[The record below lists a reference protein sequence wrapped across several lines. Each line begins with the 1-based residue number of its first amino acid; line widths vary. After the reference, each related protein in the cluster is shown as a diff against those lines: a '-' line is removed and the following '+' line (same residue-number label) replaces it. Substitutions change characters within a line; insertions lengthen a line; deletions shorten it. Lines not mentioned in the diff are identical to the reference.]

1 MDASPVAA
9 ARPAP
14 RAAPGPF
21 AGRTTARAAWPLL
34 PVAALTVVGL
44 VLRVVVAGDSLFADE
59 YSTYWIVVDHGL
71 GGVLSTVHSNA
82 EITPPLYFVLSWAT
96 AKLGHSPELL
106 RLPSLI
112 AGVVTI
118 PAVFALGERTVGR
131 TAALVATALTTLS
144 PFMIFYSAEARGYG
158 LMMALVVVSTLALLL
173 AVDSGRRRWWVL
185 YAACSLG
192 AAYSHYTCFFVLL
205 AQLAWVLWAHPEAR
219 KAAIVANVVAAIGF
233 LPWISG
239 LHNDL
244 TSPTS
249 QILSAL
255 SPFNLASIRSI
266 LGHWAFGYPY
276 ASVPLGDLPGAPAL
290 IALALALVV
299 GALGLALAVRAG
311 RASWRPDR
319 LLGLILLLAL
329 SVPVGEAL
337 VSLVSTNLF
346 GVRNLAASW
355 PYLGLAFAAL
365 LVAAGPRLRVLAIGL
380 AVAAFGVSAVKMLE
394 SRYERPDYA
403 GATDYVKA
411 HAAPGDVVIDET
423 AVLSPGPVSAVDVA
437 LTGRGFPLVR
447 GGAPAERDH
456 PFGFADPNVPVQAAI
471 DQAVKVAGGRRVF
484 LVRNLFP
491 ESGILEQRREQVA
504 LGHFPPPYRQVA
516 HRDWPGL
523 LNPVEVRVY
532 AAR

>member
-14 RAAPGPF
+14 RAGSGPIV
-21 AGRTTARAAWPLL
+21 GRTAARAAWPLL
-34 PVAALTVVGL
+34 LVAGLTVLGA
-44 VLRVVVAGDSLFADE
+44 VLRIVVAGDSLFADE

-82 EITPPLYFVLSWAT
+82 EITPPLYFLLSWAS
-96 AKLGHSPELL
+96 AKLGHSPQLL

-112 AGVVTI
+112 AGVITI
-118 PAVFALGERTVGR
+118 PAVFALGERTIGR
-131 TAALVATALTTLS
+131 AAALVATALTALS
-144 PFMIFYSAEARGYG
+144 PFMIYYSAEARGYG
-158 LMMALVVVSTLALLL
+158 VMMALVVVSTLALLL

-205 AQLAWVLWAHPEAR
+205 VQLLWVLWAHPEAR

-255 SPFNLASIRSI
+255 SPFNLPSIRSI
-266 LGHWAFGYPY
+266 VAHWAFGYPY
-276 ASVPLGDLPGAPAL
+276 ASLPIGDLPGKPAL

-299 GALGLALAVRAG
+299 AAVGLAFAVRSR
-311 RASWRPDR
+311 RAPARLDRR
-319 LLGLILLLAL
+319 LLLILLLAA
-329 SVPVGEAL
+329 SVPVAEAL
-337 VSLVSTNLF
+337 VSLFSTNLF

-355 PYLGLAFAAL
+355 PYLALAFAAL
-365 LVAAGPRLRVLAIGL
+365 LVAAGPRLRWAAITL
-380 AVAAFGVSAVKMLE
+380 AVAAFAVGAVKMVQ
-394 SRYERPDYA
+394 SRYARPNYA
-403 GATDYVKA
+403 GAAAYVKA

-423 AVLSPGPVSAVDVA
+423 AVLSPGPLSALDVSLEDHP
-437 LTGRGFPLVR
+437 LPLVR
-447 GGAPAERDH
+447 AGAPAERDH
-456 PFGFADPNVPVQAAI
+456 PFGFGDPTVPVKRAIAQAA
-471 DQAVKVAGGRRVF
+471 ARARGHRVF

-491 ESGILEQRREQVA
+491 SSGILQQRADQVA
-504 LGHFPPPYRQVA
+504 LGTFPAQYHPVA
-516 HRDWPGL
+516 QQEFPGL

-532 AAR
+532 AR